1 MPYYIPSL
9 PKHVTVTL
17 DSNACFWSTLIV
29 AQAEEIRLYQE
40 SFPFIQG

>member
-17 DSNACFWSTLIV
+17 DSNACLRSTLIV
-29 AQAEEIRLYQE
+29 AQEEIRLYQE
-40 SFPFIQG
+40 SFPFVHG